1 MDFKKKTRMLRRVD
15 AIDQICY
22 KSMEIV
28 IFSSDFISEA
38 LEHVDTRTV
47 FFLKPE
53 IASASF
59 ICQINC

>member
-15 AIDQICY
+15 ATEQICH

-47 FFLKPE
+47 FLNPE
-53 IASASF
+53 ITSASF